1 MKDPIVYDT
10 IILGGGPAGL
20 SAALVL
26 GRRRRHALLV
36 DSARYRNAASDEM
49 HCFLGADGVNPNDF
63 KALARQQ
70 LEPYPTITYLKAE
83 ATALQADGN
92 TFTATLSTGKDA
104 TARTLLM
111 ATGVVDEVPN
121 VPGITQFWGKSV
133 HVCPYCDGWEC
144 RDGALTVYGKGE
156 KGAGLARMLRH
167 WSPTITLCTD
177 GPAGFHPGTAQTL
190 QRHGIR
196 VIETPIAKLTGTGTQ
211 LEHIHFTDDTML
223 ATCSLFFNT
232 GQHQR
237 SPLFKQLGCD
247 VDSKGGLLCDE
258 NGLTS
263 CRGVYVAGDA
273 SRDVQL
279 AIVAAAEGAKA
290 AVAIN
295 KSLMV
300 EDGLLSL

>member
-1 MKDPIVYDT
+1 
-10 IILGGGPAGL
+10 
-20 SAALVL
+20 VL
-26 GRRRRHALLV
+26 GRSRRNVLVV
-36 DSARYRNAASDEM
+36 DSGRYRNAASKEM
-49 HCFLGADGVNPNDF
+49 HCFLGADGVNPADF
-63 KALARQQ
+63 KALARTQ
-70 LEPYPTITYLKAE
+70 LQAYPSVTYLKAE
-83 ATALQADGN
+83 ATDITANGN
-92 TFTATLSTGKDA
+92 RFTATLSTGTTA
-104 TARTLLM
+104 TARTILM

-121 VPGITQFWGKSV
+121 VKGIQAFWGKTV

-144 RDGALTVYGKGE
+144 RDTPITVYGKGE
-156 KGAGLARMLRH
+156 KGAGLALMLRQ

-177 GPAGFHPGTAQTL
+177 GPAGFHPGTPEALAEHTIKVL
-190 QRHGIR
+190 
-196 VIETPIAKLTGTGTQ
+196 ETPISHLSGTGHQ
-211 LEHIHFTDDTML
+211 LETIHFTDGTTL

-247 VDSKGGLLCDE
+247 VDSKGGILCDE

-263 CRGVYVAGDA
+263 IRNVYVAGDA

-295 KSLMV
+295 KALMV
-300 EDGLLSL
+300 EDGLLK